1 MLITQCLLLIIT
13 LNKGVINMNIKKI
26 GLTAL
31 AASLVSVSAHA
42 GEMSVAGS
50 ASIGIKNNSGND
62 GGKSITMGDQLT
74 ITGGGELDNG
84 LNVALSFVID
94 HGDGD
99 EAVNAFDS
107 HSITISSDAMGS
119 IVIAGEGAGN
129 AQSALDTTA
138 AGDIWDNGFKH
149 HTTGAGSAT
158 NIAYVPMQGSDASN
172 SSINYTLPSMVDG
185 LSVSASYSPG
195 GTAVESTSAFAF
207 TYTGVEGLTV
217 SYGAGEAGS
226 TTAGKKGDVT
236 TMKGSYAIGSFTAAY
251 SNTEADMESGGTDE
265 EMDSFK
271 LSYSVTDDL
280 SVSYGSET
288 HETSGQSTDEEF
300 ESISVSYTTGGMTLT
315 AATYEASGLG
325 NNSGKAGEAERWKLG
340 ASFAF

>member
-1 MLITQCLLLIIT
+1 
-13 LNKGVINMNIKKI
+13 MNIKKI

-42 GEMSVAGS
+42 GAMSVAGS
-50 ASIGIKNNSGND
+50 ASIGIKNNAGND

-74 ITGGGELDNG
+74 FTGGGELDNG

-94 HGDGD
+94 HGDAD
-99 EAVNAFDS
+99 ESVNAFDG

-149 HTTGAGSAT
+149 HTTNNT
-158 NIAYVPMQGSDASN
+158 NVAYAAMQGSDASN

-207 TYTGVEGLTV
+207 TYTGIEGLTV

-236 TMKGSYAIGSFTAAY
+236 TMKGSYAIGSFTAAI
-251 SNTEADMESGGTDE
+251 SNTEADMESGGTNE

>member
-1 MLITQCLLLIIT
+1 
-13 LNKGVINMNIKKI
+13 MNIKKI

-42 GEMSVAGS
+42 GEISVAGS

-74 ITGGGELDNG
+74 FTGGGELDNG

-315 AATYEASGLG
+315 AATYEASWT
-325 NNSGKAGEAERWKLG
+325 WKQ
-340 ASFAF
+340 FW

>member
-42 GEMSVAGS
+42 GEISVAGS

-74 ITGGGELDNG
+74 FTGGGELDNG

-149 HTTGAGSAT
+149 HTTNNT
-158 NIAYVPMQGSDASN
+158 NVAYVAMQGSDASN

-207 TYTGVEGLTV
+207 TYTGIEGLTV

-236 TMKGSYAIGSFTAAY
+236 TMKGSYAIGSFTAAI

>member
-42 GEMSVAGS
+42 GEISVAGS

-74 ITGGGELDNG
+74 FTGGGELDNG

-149 HTTGAGSAT
+149 HTTGAGSST

>member
-1 MLITQCLLLIIT
+1 
-13 LNKGVINMNIKKI
+13 MNIKKI

-50 ASIGIKNNSGND
+50 ASIGIKNNAGND

-74 ITGGGELDNG
+74 FTGGGELDNG

-94 HGDGD
+94 HGDAD
-99 EAVNAFDS
+99 ESVNAFDG

-149 HTTGAGSAT
+149 HTTNNT
-158 NIAYVPMQGSDASN
+158 NVAYVAMQGSDASN

-207 TYTGVEGLTV
+207 TYTGIEGLTV

-236 TMKGSYAIGSFTAAY
+236 TMKGSYAIGSFTAAI

>member
-50 ASIGIKNNSGND
+50 ASIGIKNNAGND

-74 ITGGGELDNG
+74 FTGGGELDNG

-94 HGDGD
+94 HGDAD
-99 EAVNAFDS
+99 ESVNAFDG

-149 HTTGAGSAT
+149 HTTNNT
-158 NIAYVPMQGSDASN
+158 NVAYVAMQGSDASN

-207 TYTGVEGLTV
+207 TYTGIEGLTV

-236 TMKGSYAIGSFTAAY
+236 TMKGSYAIGSFTAAI